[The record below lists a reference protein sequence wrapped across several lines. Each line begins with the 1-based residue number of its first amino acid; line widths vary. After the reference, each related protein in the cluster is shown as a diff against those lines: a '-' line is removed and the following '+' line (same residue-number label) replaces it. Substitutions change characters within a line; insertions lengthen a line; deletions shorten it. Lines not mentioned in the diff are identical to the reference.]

1 MTMYEADISA
11 DAGYIDLGSAEW
23 GIDPNFN
30 SYIAAHRNGLCLI
43 AKEKGRDND
52 IREALIQLEKQLG
65 ITLNR
70 KYATMEDI
78 SEARRLGK
86 AGDRSGASD
95 GMQGKILDLIDAA
108 YKARASDIH
117 IEIATSVTYV
127 RFRVDGRIVPYATW
141 ASSFGRNFLGA
152 AYVMADLANSTYS
165 PTKYLAA
172 RLAPREGRDQWAF
185 PEGVEAVRMQFNPI
199 AFGVSY
205 AVFRLLGVTRN
216 AQSIEQLGYEPE
228 QLPVMTSFAL
238 KSKGLGIISGP
249 TGSGKSTTMCAL
261 IDRTRQIDIESG
273 NQRALFTV
281 EDPPERR
288 LIGAQQLVVNNT
300 DTDEERAKAFAD
312 AIRAAMR
319 SDPDQIVIGE
329 IRDRITADLALSAS
343 MTGHQVWST
352 LHCTSAHSIPLRLID
367 LGVDRSK
374 IFGSDELYVA
384 AAQVLVPLLCPN
396 CKTSFSRAIADG
408 KIDSIEAAVL
418 ERAFGTDHFFPGQGC
433 ETCGGSGVKGRTV
446 IAEVIR
452 TDAEYL
458 DVLNSQG
465 MAAAKH
471 FSISRGEPSM
481 AIVGQRKVARGI
493 VCARDVAKM
502 VNIEELHNTNVKMLA
517 A

>member
-1 MTMYEADISA
+1 MLYNANINA
-11 DAGYIDLGSAEW
+11 DAGYIDLSLSEW
-23 GIDPNFN
+23 GVDPNMN
-30 SYIAAHRNGLCLI
+30 SYIAAHRDGLCLI
-43 AKEKGRDND
+43 AKEKGRDNE
-52 IREALIQLEKQLG
+52 IRHILTQIENRLG
-65 ITLNR
+65 IALTR
-70 KYATMEDI
+70 KYSTLEEV

-86 AGDRSGASD
+86 AGDRSGATD
-95 GMQGKILDLIDAA
+95 GMQGRILDLIDAA
-108 YKARASDIH
+108 HKARASDIH
-117 IEIATSVTYV
+117 IEIATSVTIV
-127 RFRVDGRIVPYATW
+127 RFRVDGRLVPYATW
-141 ASSFGRNFLGA
+141 AASFGRNFLGA
-152 AYVMADLANSTYS
+152 AYAMADLANSTYS

-228 QLPVMTSFAL
+228 QLPLLTSFAL

-261 IDRTRQIDIESG
+261 IDRTRQIDIASG

-300 DTDEERAKAFAD
+300 DTDEERARAFAD

-367 LGVDRSK
+367 LGVEHAK
-374 IFGSDELYVA
+374 IFGSGELYVA
-384 AAQVLVPLLCPN
+384 AAQVLVPLLCPH
-396 CKTSFSRAIADG
+396 CKTSFTRAIADG
-408 KIDSIEAAVL
+408 KIDGIEAAII
-418 ERAFGTDHFFPGQGC
+418 EQSFGTGHYFPGEGC
-433 ETCGGSGVKGRTV
+433 EKCGGSGVRGRTV
-446 IAEVIR
+446 VAEVIR
-452 TDAEYL
+452 TDADYL
-458 DVLNSQG
+458 DVLSKQG
-465 MAAAKH
+465 VTAARE
-471 FSISRGEPSM
+471 FSICRGQPSM
-481 AIVGQRKVARGI
+481 AIIGRRKVG
-493 VCARDVAKM
+493 
-502 VNIEELHNTNVKMLA
+502 EVKYVPATLLR
-517 A
+517 